1 MLYADEQEDNG
12 ELPLLPHYQHQH
24 QQLQELSME
33 RRSQVCSR
41 MLTYAD

>member
-12 ELPLLPHYQHQH
+12 ELPMLQYYQ
-24 QQLQELSME
+24 QQQQQQQELSME